1 MSSTILNNFILS
13 TSDKILGLSLSR
25 ELKKW
30 RKIQWYSKNELEQLQ
45 LMGLNSIL
53 NYCYNNIPHYKNV
66 FSQKNPQGFANIKSF
81 GKMKAKQRDY
91 YIENEIYLQMS
102 SSILSVNLT
111 DIQNKLEFMDYIE
124 AVQVSRILPH
134 TLMIHIV
141 ERSPVLLMN
150 KADII
155 TFMDKNGVLL
165 PADKKS
171 LRTFPVPV
179 LSILDEKGS
188 MDKYTVDIA
197 ESFQFLID
205 KYPLFYKNLSEVKI
219 KEDVWEFYSDYNTKI
234 YAHASCLTD
243 QLNILKDF
251 EKTLHPIRNLEDYH
265 YIDLRIKNQ
274 VIVKEKYRQG

>member
-1 MSSTILNNFILS
+1 MLKHKQILS
-13 TSDKILGLSLSR
+13 KILSLLSIVIFISTCIYSIQAYSFHIGLFDNVD
-25 ELKKW
+25 
-30 RKIQWYSKNELEQLQ
+30 IQISGN
-45 LMGLNSIL
+45 
-53 NYCYNNIPHYKNV
+53 NYID
-66 FSQKNPQGFANIKSF
+66 S
-81 GKMKAKQRDY
+81 Y
-91 YIENEIYLQMS
+91 YIKNEIYPQMS
-102 SSILSVNLT
+102 SSLLSVNLT
-111 DIQNKLEFMDYIE
+111 DIQNKLEFMDYIK

-141 ERSPVLLMN
+141 ERSPMLLMN
-150 KADII
+150 KADVI

-188 MDKYTVDIA
+188 MDKYRVDIT
-197 ESFQFLID
+197 ELFQFLID

-234 YAHASCLTD
+234 YAHASYLTD

-251 EKTLHPIRNLEDYH
+251 EKTLYPIRDLQDYH